1 MWAARFTA
9 DTPEDPFVSVEH
21 VHDEPC
27 ACAHF
32 RGAPEHP
39 NLPRRRFLCGA
50 AAVSMAATLGHRVL
64 AAESAAPKPG
74 NIMSPDAALERLIQG
89 NARYMSGHM
98 EPHEF
103 VNERGLITQAQNPF
117 ACILGCADSRV
128 SPELCFDESVGDLFV
143 TRVAGNYVN
152 FDILASL
159 EYGTSVLGASVIM
172 VLGHSRC
179 GAIAASLDAFVNSTN
194 FPGHIQNITSMLSS
208 AVISAMDENL
218 DRDALVRAITIQNI
232 HDNVA
237 MLERSTP
244 LLRQRCI
251 EGKLR
256 VVGGLYEL
264 DTGKVVLV

>member
-1 MWAARFTA
+1 ML
-9 DTPEDPFVSVEH
+9 VEH
-21 VHDEPC
+21 VHDETC

-32 RGAPEHP
+32 RGVPEHP
-39 NLPRRRFLCGA
+39 NLPRRRFLRGA
-50 AAVSMAATLGHRVL
+50 AAVSVAATLGHRVL

-89 NARYMSGHM
+89 NARYMSGQM
-98 EPHEF
+98 KPHQF
-103 VNERGLITQAQNPF
+103 MSDRDLIARAQNPF

-128 SPELCFDESVGDLFV
+128 SPDLCFDESLGDLFV

-179 GAIAASLDAFVNSTN
+179 GAIAASLDAHVNSTN

-208 AVISAMDENL
+208 AVISAMDEKL

-256 VVGGLYEL
+256 VVGGMYEL